1 MIRILLLAWAA
12 LFFLVAPARAAEPA
26 LSSAQL
32 CRVQAAIRF
41 RAPAWTAGECDRIAA
56 ALAVTPAPRTFAA
69 LAITESD
76 LRPRAI
82 AWHGQRVADVGLL
95 GIRCLLDNAGKTCA
109 NGAAAGYTIE
119 QLRDAEVNIAV
130 GTVLWSNNGG
140 RLARWNAGSKNYAA
154 NVRAIAAAL
163 SGVRTP
169 VESKRVR
176 KLIEQILAA
185 TNEWTREAQ
194 S

>member
-26 LSSAQL
+26 LSAAQL

-41 RAPAWTAGECDRIAA
+41 RTLAWTAEECGRIAA
-56 ALAVTPAPRTFAA
+56 ALAVAPSPRTFSA
-69 LAITESD
+69 LAINESD

-82 AWHGQRVADVGLL
+82 AWHGPRVADVGLL
-95 GIRCLLDNAGKTCA
+95 GIRCVLDNAGHVCT
-109 NGAAAGYTIE
+109 NGAASGYTIE
-119 QLRDAEVNIAV
+119 QLRDAATNIAV
-130 GTVLWSNNGG
+130 GAVLWANNGG
-140 RLARWNAGSKNYAA
+140 RLSRWNAGARDYAA

-163 SGVRTP
+163 GGARVP
-169 VESKRVR
+169 VASFRVR
-176 KLIEQILAA
+176 KLIAQILAA
-185 TNEWTREAQ
+185 TQRQ